1 MYVRHNKLN
10 ADVLGVVNIILLH
23 LPEYL
28 TPADFGH
35 GIDTVWR
42 KHLYSQSPPC
52 TPDFNV
58 ASGWLNML
66 TQVRAVVNPAAL
78 RPNRDFG
85 IHTSGTMTHAHTVCN
100 IEAGGG
106 KGGGAQ
112 ARLTFGS
119 SVPGLQYRH
128 GAQDT

>member
-10 ADVLGVVNIILLH
+10 ADVMDVVDDMLLQ

-28 TPADFGH
+28 TPAEFGH
-35 GIDTVWR
+35 GIDTGWK
-42 KHLYSQSPPC
+42 KHFHSQSPPC

-58 ASGWLNML
+58 ASPWRNVL

-78 RPNRDFG
+78 RPNRDLG

-106 KGGGAQ
+106 NGGAE

-119 SVPGLQYRH
+119 WVPGLPCGH
-128 GAQDT
+128 VAQET